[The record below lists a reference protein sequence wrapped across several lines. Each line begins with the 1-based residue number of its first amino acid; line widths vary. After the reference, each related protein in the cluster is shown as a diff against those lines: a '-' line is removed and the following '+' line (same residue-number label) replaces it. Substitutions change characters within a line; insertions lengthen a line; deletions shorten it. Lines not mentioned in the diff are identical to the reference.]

1 MYCTTKISEF
11 ISKNRLPISMVD
23 WFSKLEAPST
33 TVRSGITV
41 QKWIVFIDLVKMQ
54 VWLVVGFALFYS
66 SFVFCDC
73 NCKLKLNVVGL
84 TNEHISNLF
93 NLTSPYLAVLRIFHL
108 QILGDMVLMV
118 HAKNKTVQKKKN
130 IYFGL

>member
-1 MYCTTKISEF
+1 
-11 ISKNRLPISMVD
+11 
-23 WFSKLEAPST
+23 
-33 TVRSGITV
+33 
-41 QKWIVFIDLVKMQ
+41 MQ

-73 NCKLKLNVVGL
+73 NCKLKQNVVGL

-118 HAKNKTVQKKKN
+118 HAKNKTVQKKSIFWLIKVKKSLATGN
-130 IYFGL
+130 ENMSSRKS

>member
-1 MYCTTKISEF
+1 
-11 ISKNRLPISMVD
+11 
-23 WFSKLEAPST
+23 
-33 TVRSGITV
+33 
-41 QKWIVFIDLVKMQ
+41 MQ
-54 VWLVVGFALFYS
+54 VWQVVGFALFYS

-93 NLTSPYLAVLRIFHL
+93 NLTSPYLAVLRILHL

-118 HAKNKTVQKKKN
+118 HAKNKTVQKKIY